1 MAKKKKSKAKKK
13 QRKWTPRPGAKKKT
27 AKPAFKILDRIDFR
41 TGKPIPNPEVVPRE
55 EPKKTDSPFAGHTF
69 HITKME
75 VWGQDYV
82 NAEGQAHI
90 KFDGRGTLGS
100 MHFGYIKGWIDYRE
114 VVRDGRPA
122 VEWSWNGHDY
132 GGGDDV
138 GGRGW
143 AVLRDDGGLSG
154 RIFLHQ
160 GDDSSFEADL
170 GN

>member
-1 MAKKKKSKAKKK
+1 
-13 QRKWTPRPGAKKKT
+13 
-27 AKPAFKILDRIDFR
+27 
-41 TGKPIPNPEVVPRE
+41 
-55 EPKKTDSPFAGHTF
+55 
-69 HITKME
+69 ME
-75 VWGQDYV
+75 VWGQEYV

-90 KFDGRGTLGS
+90 KFEGRGTLAS
-100 MHFGYIKGWIDYRE
+100 MHFGYINGWLDCRE

-160 GDDSSFEADL
+160 GDDSSFEADR
-170 GN
+170 GS